1 MGGEGRGGDGRGMG
15 RDGRG
20 GDGKGWEGRGWGG
33 DGKLVEIVLYE
44 VVSVIHT
51 FEYLHHQPAVAL
63 HSGGDLY
70 L

>member
-1 MGGEGRGGDGRGMG
+1 MSAEREIWEGRGGDG
-15 RDGRG
+15 DGRG
-20 GDGKGWEGRGWGG
+20 GGGEGRGWGG